1 MVIESDLPLYGKT
14 QSFTERQQSATVDE
28 AGIIIKVTWTS
39 QTLNEPTRGGCKV
52 GWRGDSIV
60 HHYDLRR
67 QPSHLLQYWKT
78 LANIHLV
85 KHHAGKGIIKKTS
98 RKTLQL
104 SAVAQENLDVIE
116 ATPPSLA
123 VCKRPHP
130 LRGLNP
136 HQFRAHVSKGKK
148 ELASAAANIDK
159 STARLHLG
167 AHQSANSSQQRIH
180 QEMIEPTLVEVI
192 FSFLDHADF
201 YHIILPMVSNNQ
213 TLLYQKGSAPLQ
225 ISPPPERKAEEWQLQ
240 LADD

>member
-1 MVIESDLPLYGKT
+1 LYGKT

-52 GWRGDSIV
+52 DWRGDSIV
-60 HHYDLRR
+60 HHYEMRC
-67 QPSHLLQYWKT
+67 QPLHLLQYWKT

-85 KHHAGKGIIKKTS
+85 KHHAGKGIIKETS

-116 ATPPSLA
+116 AAPQSLS

-136 HQFRAHVSKGKK
+136 HQLRAHVSKGKK
-148 ELASAAANIDK
+148 ELACAAANIDE

-167 AHQSANSSQQRIH
+167 AHQSANSFQQWIH
-180 QEMIEPTLVEVI
+180 QEMVEPTLVKVI